1 MDDQKKE
8 QFRWKFYSLALML
21 NGTILFAACAAIA
34 FFLAPASLKLPLVA
48 ILLILALVLGLF
60 FRRSY
65 FRTKQW
71 LDENSDPKEKESSS
85 DDGNAGKEMK
95 EE

>member
-8 QFRWKFYSLALML
+8 QFRWKFYLLALML
-21 NGTILFAACAAIA
+21 NGTILLVACAVIA
-34 FFLAPASLKLPLVA
+34 FFLAPVSLKLPLVL
-48 ILLILALVLGLF
+48 ILLILALVLGLV

-65 FRTKQW
+65 FRAKKW
-71 LDENSDPKEKESSS
+71 LEENSDPKEIKTGTDTRKKGEQPQ
-85 DDGNAGKEMK
+85 

>member
-8 QFRWKFYSLALML
+8 QFRWKFYLLALML
-21 NGTILFAACAAIA
+21 NGTILLAACAVIA
-34 FFLAPASLKLPLVA
+34 FFLAPASLKLPLVL
-48 ILLILALVLGLF
+48 ILLVLALALGLY

-65 FRTKQW
+65 YRAKQW
-71 LDENSDPKEKESSS
+71 LDENSDPKEVRKPTDISGEQVQ
-85 DDGNAGKEMK
+85 